1 MPESFDT
8 IIIGG
13 GPGGYV
19 AAIRAA
25 QLGQKTAV
33 VERDKPGGRCLNY
46 ACIPAKTILRSA
58 EIYSEAKN
66 GADLGIVAND
76 IQIDWDALMA
86 RRASVSES
94 LSNGV
99 KFLWDK
105 GKITLIE
112 GDGSLT
118 PEGNVKVGD
127 DVYEAKAVV
136 LATGSVALPI
146 PGVEFGERVVD
157 TWGAWSLPSQPKKIA
172 VVGAGAS
179 GSEIASAYARFGTE
193 VILIEMLDQI
203 LPAED
208 ADIAKIV
215 ERSFKK
221 GGIEIST
228 GAPVENV
235 EVGESSVKFAY
246 GGESAEVDYLCVA
259 GGRGPDTEGL
269 GLEAAGVELA
279 EGGRKIK
286 VDEFQRTTNP
296 KVFAIGDLVNA
307 KALAHKAEEEG
318 VVAVE
323 TAAGAETEPV
333 DQGLLVG
340 ATFTHP
346 QVASVGMT
354 EVQATEAGHE
364 IKVGKQKISG
374 EGAGTVYDD
383 KVGLVKLV
391 VDAKYGELLG
401 AHIVGNRACDMIA
414 ELVATMAL
422 EGGYQELARIVHPHP
437 TVSEAVL
444 DAARAVDGWAI
455 HA

>member
-8 IIIGG
+8 IVIGG

-19 AAIRAA
+19 AAIRAS
-25 QLGQKTAV
+25 QLGKKTAV

-58 EIYSEAKN
+58 EIFDEARN
-66 GADLGIVAND
+66 GAELGIVGD
-76 IQIDWDALMA
+76 VSIDWPALQA
-86 RRASVSES
+86 RRTKVSES
-94 LSNGV
+94 LSGGV

-105 GKITLIE
+105 DKVTMIDGE
-112 GDGSLT
+112 GSLT
-118 PEGNVKVGD
+118 ADGNVSVGGE
-127 DVYEAKAVV
+127 VYEAGAVI

-146 PGVEFGERVVD
+146 PGVEFGGRVVD
-157 TWGAWSLPSQPKKIA
+157 TWGAWSFPEQPRKIA

-179 GSEIASAYARFGTE
+179 GSELASAYARLGTE
-193 VILIEMLDQI
+193 VILIEMLPQI

-208 ADIAKIV
+208 KDIAKIV
-215 ERSFKK
+215 ERVFKK
-221 GGIEIST
+221 QGIEIST

-235 EVGESSVKFAY
+235 EVGEGSVKFTY
-246 GGESAEVDYLCVA
+246 GDKSAEVDYLCVA
-259 GGRGPDTEGL
+259 GGRGPDTEAL
-269 GLEAAGVELA
+269 NLEAAGVELG
-279 EGGRKIK
+279 ERGKIK
-286 VDEFQRTTNP
+286 VDPYGQTTNP
-296 KVFAIGDLVNA
+296 KVFAIGDLVNK

-318 VVAVE
+318 VVAAE
-323 TAAGAETEPV
+323 RAAGVETEPV
-333 DQGLLVG
+333 NQELLVG

-346 QVASVGMT
+346 QVASVGLT
-354 EVQATEAGHE
+354 EAAAKEAGHE
-364 IKVGKQKISG
+364 VKIGKQKISG

-383 KVGLVKLV
+383 KDGIVKLV
-391 VDAKYGELLG
+391 VDAKYGEILG

-414 ELVATMAL
+414 ELVAAMAL
-422 EGGYQELARIVHPHP
+422 EGGAQELARIVHPHP

>member
-1 MPESFDT
+1 MPESFDV
-8 IIIGG
+8 IVIGG

-19 AAIRAA
+19 AAIRAS
-25 QLGQKTAV
+25 QLGKKTAV

-58 EIYSEAKN
+58 EIFDEAKN
-66 GADLGIVAND
+66 GAEIGIVGD
-76 IQIDWDALMA
+76 VSIDWDALQA
-86 RRASVSES
+86 RRTKVSES
-94 LSNGV
+94 LSGGV

-105 GKITLIE
+105 DKVTMIE
-112 GDGSLT
+112 GEGSLT
-118 PEGNVKVGD
+118 ADGNVSVGGE
-127 DVYEAKAVV
+127 VYEAGSVI

-146 PGVEFGERVVD
+146 PGVEFGGRVVD
-157 TWGAWSLPSQPKKIA
+157 TWGAWSLPSQPGKIA

-179 GSEIASAYARFGTE
+179 GSEIASAYARLGTE
-193 VILIEMLDQI
+193 VILIEMLSQI

-208 ADIAKIV
+208 KDTAKVV
-215 ERSFKK
+215 ERVFKK
-221 GGIEIST
+221 QGIEIST

-235 EVGESSVKFAY
+235 EVGKDSVKFTY
-246 GGESAEVDYLCVA
+246 GDKSAEVDYLCVA
-259 GGRGPDTEGL
+259 GGRVADTEGL
-269 GLEAAGVELA
+269 GLDAAGVKLTDR
-279 EGGRKIK
+279 GKIE
-286 VDEFQRTTNP
+286 VDPYGQTANP
-296 KVFAIGDLVNA
+296 KVFAIGDLVNK

-323 TAAGAETEPV
+323 KASGVETEPV
-333 DQGLLVG
+333 NQDLLVG

-346 QVASVGMT
+346 QVASVGLT
-354 EVQATEAGHE
+354 EAAAKEAGHE
-364 IKVGKQKISG
+364 VKVGKQKISG

-383 KVGLVKLV
+383 KDGIVKLV
-391 VDAKYGELLG
+391 VDAKYGEILG

-414 ELVATMAL
+414 ELVAVMAL
-422 EGGYQELARIVHPHP
+422 EGGAQEVARIVHPHP